1 MDLLISNAYNKKNC
15 ERNDL
20 IMKKQFKLCT
30 YTLILFIM
38 MIGLFKVSPIIQDGY
53 DLYKTAVSE
62 VSISDRIAELREKD
76 QYITYDEIPEEFIKQ
91 IIYSEDKRF
100 YYHLGVDPIAIV
112 RAVGTNIREGRYAQ
126 GGSTISQQLAKNM
139 YFSFEKTMERKI
151 AEAFVAFD
159 IEKELSKNEI
169 LELYCNIA
177 YFGEGQYGLKEAAEH
192 YYDLE
197 PYELSK
203 VQTAALVFTVKCPK
217 YYNPNVL
224 MQTN

>member
-1 MDLLISNAYNKKNC
+1 MSLLIFNVYNKKNC

-38 MIGLFKVSPIIQDGY
+38 LIGTFKVAPIIADGY
-53 DLYKTAVSE
+53 DLYETAVSE
-62 VSISDRIAELREKD
+62 VSVADRIAELKQKD
-76 QYITYDEIPEEFIKQ
+76 HYITYDEIPEEFRKQ

-100 YYHLGVDPIAIV
+100 YYHLGVDPVAIA
-112 RAVGTNIREGRYAQ
+112 RAIGTNIKEGRYAQ

-139 YFSFEKTMERKI
+139 YFSFEKKLERKV
-151 AEAFVAFD
+151 AEVFVAFD

-177 YFGEGQYGLKEAAEH
+177 YFGEGQYGLKEAADH

-197 PYELSK
+197 PYELSTI
-203 VQTAALVFTVKCPK
+203 QTAALVFTVKCPQ
-217 YYNPNVL
+217 YYNPNVFG
-224 MQTN
+224 QTK